1 MSKKSIYRLISFCIT
16 IIIAC
21 NILCICKI
29 NADEEKVVKYAK
41 SAVLIDGDSGR
52 ILYEKSAHNKVSV
65 ASTTKIMTC
74 IIVIENGNLGDM
86 VTPSDYAIA
95 MPKVKMHL
103 DSKDKY
109 KLEDL
114 LYAMMLESYN
124 DVAVAVAEHIAG
136 SVEKFAELMNI
147 KAKDIGMKD
156 TNFVTPNGLD
166 AKNQYSTAYDMALLG
181 MYATNN
187 ELFVKITN
195 TRNYSFVSE
204 NGRRV
209 SVSNKDAFL
218 DKMSDAIG
226 IKPGFTGNA
235 GYCFVGALKNENKK
249 LISCVLACGWPPNKG
264 YKWNDTLSLMK
275 YGENYNYKEIVDIQN
290 DFVKYDVRNG
300 VENIL
305 NTYTNEKFGLLLKND
320 DKVDK
325 KIVISKK
332 NAPIFK
338 NEVVGYENIYVNN
351 IKIKAIEIKAKHN
364 IKKYEFKY
372 CLKKFF
378 LIFFSLI

>member
-226 IKPGFTGNA
+226 IKTGFTGNA